1 MVVSLRKI
9 VALALL
15 SSAQMMGICVAH
27 ERGVDAGSVKAFL
40 RSYFKGPEDKTTR
53 YSAAPVMLDAKGDE
67 ILVYVTGRFWC
78 GSGGCMALLLR
89 PADGSFK
96 VIDRF
101 TLVRLPIVVLSSKT
115 NGWHDI
121 AMSVEG
127 GGIVPGRMAILR
139 FDGHK
144 YPSNPSMAPRLP
156 TRRAGTGKKVPLS
169 EHGSLVY

>member
-1 MVVSLRKI
+1 MGVSLRKMAVI
-9 VALALL
+9 VLL
-15 SSAQMMGICVAH
+15 SVAQMVGVCASHGRGID
-27 ERGVDAGSVKAFL
+27 EGSVKAFL
-40 RSYFKGPEDKTTR
+40 RGYFKGPEDKTTR
-53 YSAAPVMLDAKGDE
+53 YSAAPVALDARSDE
-67 ILVYVTGRFWC
+67 IVVYVTGRFWC

-89 PADGSFK
+89 PTNGSFK
-96 VIDRF
+96 VINRF

-144 YPSNPSMAPRLP
+144 YPNNPSMAPKL
-156 TRRAGTGKKVPLS
+156 TTNLAGAGTKVPLS
-169 EHGSLVY
+169 ERGSLVY